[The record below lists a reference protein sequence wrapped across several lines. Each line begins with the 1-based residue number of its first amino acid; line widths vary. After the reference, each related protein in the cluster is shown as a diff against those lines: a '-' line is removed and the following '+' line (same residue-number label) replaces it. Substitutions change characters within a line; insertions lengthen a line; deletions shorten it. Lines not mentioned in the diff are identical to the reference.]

1 MTKCKVIALANQK
14 GGTAK
19 TTTTLNLGIGL
30 AHQGR
35 KVLLVDADPQGDL
48 TTALGWTNA
57 DSLPITL
64 ETQMKKI
71 LQDEPFVY
79 NEGILHHEEG
89 VDIIPTNIEL
99 SGMEISLVN
108 AMSREQTLKLYLSDL
123 KKDYDYILI
132 DCMPSLGMLTI
143 NVLAAADSVI
153 VPVQAH
159 YLPLKGMT
167 QLMKTIGKV
176 QRQLNPS
183 LKIDGVLLTLADM
196 RTKLARTTEDTR
208 THDSLKISN
217 GKWMWWSQRTGGRS
231 ALDYLIKVRGYSFL
245 EAVEML
251 AERAN
256 IQPPLSV
263 SENVPMEKQ
272 LLLPKKNQDDQ
283 KVIAYLS
290 GRGIDKEIIQFCLES
305 GRVYESAFHHN
316 VVFVGMDE
324 KDNPKYAAIRGTG
337 SSFIGEANGSDKNY
351 SFSIFTEKSCDMVHL
366 FESAIDL
373 LSYATLLKLDGK
385 EWRREHLLSL
395 AGVYQPAK
403 EIEKSKVPAALAR
416 ALKMHPEMKTIV
428 LHLDNDR
435 IGRLATKAIS
445 AVLPKQYQVK
455 DVPPKQ
461 GKDYNDLLCIK
472 LNLAIT
478 KREKNTKKSMS
489 GHEKYER

>member
-1 MTKCKVIALANQK
+1 M
-14 GGTAK
+14 
-19 TTTTLNLGIGL
+19 
-30 AHQGR
+30 
-35 KVLLVDADPQGDL
+35 P
-48 TTALGWTNA
+48 
-57 DSLPITL
+57 
-64 ETQMKKI
+64 
-71 LQDEPFVY
+71 Y
-79 NEGILHHEEG
+79 
-89 VDIIPTNIEL
+89 IPP
-99 SGMEISLVN
+99 SVV
-108 AMSREQTLKLYLSDL
+108 REVKRMD
-123 KKDYDYILI
+123 
-132 DCMPSLGMLTI
+132 
-143 NVLAAADSVI
+143 
-153 VPVQAH
+153 
-159 YLPLKGMT
+159 
-167 QLMKTIGKV
+167 
-176 QRQLNPS
+176 
-183 LKIDGVLLTLADM
+183 LLTYLKNYEPYELVHFSGN
-196 RTKLARTTEDTR
+196 TYTTR

-245 EAVEML
+245 EAVELL

-256 IQPPLSV
+256 IQPPLFV

-283 KVIAYLS
+283 KVIAYLL

-324 KDNPKYAAIRGTG
+324 KDNPKYAALRGIGT
-337 SSFIGEANGSDKNY
+337 SFIGEANGSDKNY
-351 SFSIFTEKSCDMVHL
+351 SFSIFAEKSNDTVHL

-373 LSYATLLKLDGK
+373 LSYATLQKLDGK

-416 ALKMHPEMKTIV
+416 TLKMHPEVKTIV

-478 KREKNTKKSMS
+478 KREKRTKKNMS
-489 GHEKYER
+489 GHEKYEREKVKKDMKIARYGLKVVYRKELILTMEDDVDSEELLKIFLKTQLKEEKEQSELLGIIAEKVSEESCTEQCESCQKYCPASEECMATDENVRCTKCEYLCEACGICELKK